1 MPRHA
6 DAKVA
11 TRVDDP
17 LRHADGGEY
26 GGIAQ
31 GIAVDERLQADISEG
46 AHCGHDL
53 VEPIAMCRELSVHHV
68 EAFDI
73 AAGRELRR
81 LDPEGFFRVCDTE
94 ERRRIGKLNKL
105 VLVDDIQAVKV
116 ARLEEAT

>member
-26 GGIAQ
+26 GGVAQ
-31 GIAVDERLQADISEG
+31 GVAVDERLQADVSEG
-46 AHCGHDL
+46 AHGGYDL
-53 VEPIAMCRELSVHHV
+53 VEPIAIFRELSDHHI
-68 EAFDI
+68 EAFVI
-73 AAGRELRR
+73 AAGRELRC
-81 LDPEGFFRVCDTE
+81 LDPEGFSRVFDTE
-94 ERRRIGKLNKL
+94 VRLRIGNLNKL

>member
-26 GGIAQ
+26 GGLAR
-31 GIAVDERLQADISEG
+31 GLAVDERLQADISEG
-46 AHCGHDL
+46 AHGGYDL
-53 VEPIAMCRELSVHHV
+53 VEPIAMCRELSAHHV

-73 AAGRELRR
+73 AAGRELRC
-81 LDPEGFFRVCDTE
+81 LDPEGFSRVFETE
-94 ERRRIGKLNKL
+94 ERLRVGKLNKL

-116 ARLEEAT
+116 SRFEEAT